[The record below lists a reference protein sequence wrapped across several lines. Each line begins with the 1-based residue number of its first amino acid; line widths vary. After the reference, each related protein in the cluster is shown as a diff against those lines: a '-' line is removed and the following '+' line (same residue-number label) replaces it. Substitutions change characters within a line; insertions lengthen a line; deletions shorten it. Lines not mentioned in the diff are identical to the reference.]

1 LKSNVWRKEE
11 EIIYIYF
18 PDAIC
23 AVSRGDL
30 EQGSLNITYSP
41 KPTRGGWMKLVRR
54 LILLPLCII
63 IGLFGALMILIPNH
77 WPERN

>member
-1 LKSNVWRKEE
+1 
-11 EIIYIYF
+11 
-18 PDAIC
+18 
-23 AVSRGDL
+23 
-30 EQGSLNITYSP
+30 
-41 KPTRGGWMKLVRR
+41 MKLVRR